1 MMLFKHILIQ
11 KTRLSLAFKVYL
23 FVANSKTFLEDF
35 LSFIYHKEGD
45 CHDDINDEESQNSW
59 DPRMEDV
66 KAVTKEGWA
75 DGCQNVASGL
85 GKSR

>member
-1 MMLFKHILIQ
+1 MVNLYFLKYCEDPK

-59 DPRMEDV
+59 DPRLKNV
-66 KAVTKEGWA
+66 KAVTKESWSKG
-75 DGCQNVASGL
+75 S
-85 GKSR
+85 